1 MSSEYRERIGELET
15 LILDKRHTI
24 DNLSGVPFV
33 VFPYEPEKELS
44 VEDDIE
50 AFIDKLEFNNL
61 DVAEIDLR
69 DTVFTILEEE
79 NLLESVIDVEK
90 NRPEEL
96 REGLN
101 AAFFEEF
108 EDSRGTLIETLI
120 NRIDGSDVSVVY
132 RCGVLYPFSSL
143 SVILGQLENVID
155 TPLVVFYPAVKENKT
170 LRFLDETDGDYYR
183 AKVI

>member
-1 MSSEYRERIGELET
+1 MSSSRQQRLNELET
-15 LILDKRHTI
+15 LVLKNPHTI

-33 VFPYEPEKELS
+33 VFPYDPDKELA

-50 AFIDKLEFNNL
+50 SFVEKLVFNDR

-69 DTVFTILEEE
+69 DTVFTILTEQK
-79 NLLESVIDVEK
+79 LLESVIDVEK
-90 NRPEEL
+90 NRPGEL

-108 EDSRGTLIETLI
+108 GDNRGELIESLLSQI
-120 NRIDGSDVSVVY
+120 EDNDIAVIY
-132 RCGVLYPFSSL
+132 RCGILYPFSSL
-143 SVILGQLENVID
+143 SVILGQLENIVKTPVII
-155 TPLVVFYPAVKENKT
+155 FYPAVKENKN
-170 LRFLDETDGDYYR
+170 LRFLDETEGHYYR